1 MMHGVCMKTINKILL
16 VIYIVA
22 LILIIGLAVYVNFI
36 NKDSE
41 LITNSRLLTL
51 GAAFVVGIVK
61 TMNRSSRRKSLSFYK
76 QFYAENIK
84 DSFEDNKANLTKL
97 LKALRFYNEDKYQK
111 ALKLLDELLPECET
125 PNERYSVYLFKALSF
140 EDMNQDEKAVEV
152 YEAMMTAG
160 IADSV
165 VFSNALSC
173 YNRTGEHEKA
183 YEAAHRAI
191 RADSNNYN
199 AYNNLAYLYFAD
211 ANYEEAAA
219 NAKKCLELKSN
230 MLGSITLL
238 YLIYKLE
245 GNDAEAE
252 IYEKLAVANG
262 RSKKE
267 LRETLEYYMED

>member
-1 MMHGVCMKTINKILL
+1 MKTINKILL
-16 VIYIVA
+16 VIYIAA
-22 LILIIGLAVYVNFI
+22 LILIIGLAGYVNFI

-191 RADSNNYN
+191 RADSKNYN

-219 NAKKCLELKSN
+219 NAQKCLELKSN

>member
-1 MMHGVCMKTINKILL
+1 MKTINKVLL
-16 VIYIVA
+16 VIYIAA
-22 LILIIGLAVYVNFI
+22 LAFFIGLAVYINFI

-41 LITNSRLLTL
+41 IITNSRLATVSV
-51 GAAFVVGIVK
+51 AFIIGI
-61 TMNRSSRRKSLSFYK
+61 MRILNRSSGRKSLAFYK

-84 DSFEDNKANLTKL
+84 DSFSDNRKNLKKL

-160 IADSV
+160 IAESV

-173 YNRTGEHEKA
+173 YNRTGQHEKA

-211 ANYEEAAA
+211 ANYEEAVA

-238 YLIYKLE
+238 YVIYKLE

-252 IYEKLAVANG
+252 IYEKQAIANG